1 MNIVSCALPC
11 FSDPSKLA
19 KFISVV
25 RQMPPHINQ
34 RNGRSQF
41 SRPIHM
47 NQKLSGSYHT
57 DSFGFNGGGCGFGG
71 PYDYLACRTI
81 TFAFAC
87 GASVSSLRANIKAAT
102 ARLLDQV
109 SRKHYRAQ
117 YFRACPTQAIFAC
130 LARSGSTDLAA
141 RKASVVVCNGGS
153 TAGYLALAE
162 GAPIVGIPSDL
173 TSSSPPLRYV
183 TLAQGCSWMPRRSP
197 RRRYAPPWSA

>member
-47 NQKLSGSYHT
+47 NQKMSGSYHT
-57 DSFGFNGGGCGFGG
+57 ESFGFNGGGCGFGG

-109 SRKHYRAQ
+109 SRISTTERNISGPAQRKRYSRAW
-117 YFRACPTQAIFAC
+117 RA
-130 LARSGSTDLAA
+130 RV
-141 RKASVVVCNGGS
+141 R
-153 TAGYLALAE
+153 
-162 GAPIVGIPSDL
+162 L
-173 TSSSPPLRYV
+173 TSPPE
-183 TLAQGCSWMPRRSP
+183 
-197 RRRYAPPWSA
+197 RRRWWCATAVRPPDI